1 LVDLLLMTIEEVKAM
16 ASLMVGEGAIS
27 TMSGWQAGL
36 MGRRRRKK
44 NVDEEG

>member
-1 LVDLLLMTIEEVKAM
+1 MTIEEVEAM
-16 ASLMVGEGAIS
+16 ASLTVDGGAIS